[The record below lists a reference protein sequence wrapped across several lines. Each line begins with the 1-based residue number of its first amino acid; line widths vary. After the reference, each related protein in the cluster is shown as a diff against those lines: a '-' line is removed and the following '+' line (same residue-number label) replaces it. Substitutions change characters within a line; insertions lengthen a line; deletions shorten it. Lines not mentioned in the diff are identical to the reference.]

1 MKKKE
6 LSSFKQFAQVDA
18 GDLLFGKSLSGNEYG
33 FFPASFLGDDGYI
46 LYPGL
51 INLSSLLTNAFSCCI
66 FVVRQI

>member
-33 FFPASFLGDDGYI
+33 FFPASFLGDD
-46 LYPGL
+46 
-51 INLSSLLTNAFSCCI
+51 
-66 FVVRQI
+66 

>member
-33 FFPASFLGDDGYI
+33 FFPASFLGDDGYAAVRF
-46 LYPGL
+46 
-51 INLSSLLTNAFSCCI
+51 NLDQSSPVGERCGI
-66 FVVRQI
+66 